1 VTGREDRRDEQGDQQ
16 EEDRQ
21 AQPTDAQLRSA
32 HDDLL
37 VPTISPIGSGY
48 PGCVTDLPPETVD
61 ERADLLPEERAAGSA
76 DPQAQA
82 EEILAESADRIEHP
96 DPDASTQSGRRTSA
110 DTA

>member
-1 VTGREDRRDEQGDQQ
+1 M
-16 EEDRQ
+16 
-21 AQPTDAQLRSA
+21 QPAGAQLRTA

-37 VPTISPIGSGY
+37 APTITPIPDGYRSG
-48 PGCVTDLPPETVD
+48 VTDLPPETVD

-82 EEILAESADRIEHP
+82 EEILAESVDRVEHP